1 MLFLD
6 RRARLEAPPHDIMQ
20 TQDISARKL
29 KPYEVTSRVTDL
41 NAPSYVIHGMEIS
54 DDPRYSKP
62 KPLKKY
68 IQHGTFSLST
78 MDISGATSKFA
89 PHNVRPR
96 REFRNL
102 TTTQD
107 IEGAQADTLKRCM
120 TTLRETNPLA
130 PVYPS
135 LDGGKPLY
143 NIIEP
148 LLPAAIVKKPL
159 IRIGADEGES
169 RSVLPSEI
177 TFGRGMPEDD
187 GRVFTINGPEELLPP
202 VNPPPTGRL
211 QLNLPTTSAPFA
223 NEVQSLSGGR
233 LSGGRL
239 SFRGQPMNVF
249 PGMSPRGSGSSG
261 NSGRGSTL
269 LPLSG
274 RGVAFKTSAGA
285 TPVTS
290 ARLSAR
296 EKRVLSER
304 RDEIDLVRQLA

>member
-1 MLFLD
+1 
-6 RRARLEAPPHDIMQ
+6 MQ

-68 IQHGTFSLST
+68 IHNGTFSLST

-89 PHNVRPR
+89 SHNMRPR

-135 LDGGKPLY
+135 LDGGKPLF

-169 RSVLPSEI
+169 HGVMPSQ
-177 TFGRGMPEDD
+177 TQMASGRRMPEDD
-187 GRVFTINGPEELLPP
+187 GRVFTINGPEESLPP
-202 VNPPPTGRL
+202 LHPPPTGRL
-211 QLNLPTTSAPFA
+211 QLALPTMSALSA
-223 NEVQSLSGGR
+223 NETQSLSGGR

-239 SFRGQPMNVF
+239 SFRGQPMNIF
-249 PGMSPRGSGSSG
+249 PGMSPRNNGSSG
-261 NSGRGSTL
+261 NSGRVSPL

-274 RGVAFKTSAGA
+274 RGVALKTTTGA